1 MRMLVIKQNT
11 DVQALSDQLLKAKIS
26 SAQSESALTQLQAL
40 NPHVDLTK
48 LSAGTVLLVPDL
60 PSIKITPTDPVHGQA
75 FADFQKLVGNSL
87 DEAVTSLR
95 VDSRDRAAE
104 RSDVTAALKV
114 TAVTRAIGS
123 DATLK
128 AQAAAVSKTFAQDQQ
143 LDKDT
148 VSAAASASKDALAT
162 LAKLSKLLS

>member
-1 MRMLVIKQNT
+1 MLVIKQNT

-95 VDSRDRAAE
+95 VESRDRAAE

-162 LAKLSKLLS
+162 LAELSKLLS

>member
-1 MRMLVIKQNT
+1 M
-11 DVQALSDQLLKAKIS
+11 
-26 SAQSESALTQLQAL
+26 
-40 NPHVDLTK
+40 DLTK

-75 FADFQKLVGNSL
+75 FADFHKLVGDSL

-114 TAVTRAIGS
+114 TAVTQAIGS

-148 VSAAASASKDALAT
+148 VSAVASASKDALAT
-162 LAKLSKLLS
+162 LAELIKLLS

>member
-1 MRMLVIKQNT
+1 LFPYTTLFR
-11 DVQALSDQLLKAKIS
+11 SS

-87 DEAVTSLR
+87 DEAFTSLR

-128 AQAAAVSKTFAQDQQ
+128 AQATAVSKTFA
-143 LDKDT
+143 
-148 VSAAASASKDALAT
+148 
-162 LAKLSKLLS
+162 

>member
-11 DVQALSDQLLKAKIS
+11 DAQALSDQLLKAKIS

-104 RSDVTAALKV
+104 RSAVTAALKV

>member
-1 MRMLVIKQNT
+1 MRMLVIKQST
-11 DVQALSDQLLKAKIS
+11 DVQALSDQLLKAKVS

-75 FADFQKLVGNSL
+75 FADFQKLIGDSI
-87 DEAVTSLR
+87 DEALATLR
-95 VDSRDRAAE
+95 MDARDRAAE
-104 RSDVTAALKV
+104 RSRVTVALKV
-114 TAVTRAIGS
+114 AAVTQAVGS
-123 DATLK
+123 DAMLK
-128 AQAAAVSKTFAQDQQ
+128 AQAAAVSKTFTEDQQ

-148 VSAAASASKDALAT
+148 ETAVSNANKRAV
-162 LAKLSKLLS
+162 AKLTELGKLLN